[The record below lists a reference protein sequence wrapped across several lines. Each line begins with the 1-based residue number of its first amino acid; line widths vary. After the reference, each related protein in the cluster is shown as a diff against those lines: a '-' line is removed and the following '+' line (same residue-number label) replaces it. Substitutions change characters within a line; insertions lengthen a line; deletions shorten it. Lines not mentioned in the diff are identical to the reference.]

1 MTVTFRHCFRLTAQ
15 PRDTLRPVR
24 PDVGEFGGLYV
35 DVGANVGFCALMMA
49 ARGARVLA
57 VDPLEDNVAL
67 LRGSIAANGGLDGR
81 LEVLQVGVSAE
92 AAEAIIHEEVGN
104 AGNSIVA
111 PRGADLGHL
120 GSSLVDASGVECG
133 KGRTNNC
140 EGAEGLRF
148 SGRYVERFIR
158 LVTLDSLLAEPR
170 EQGAAMGASEVP
182 QAERRRFTPIG
193 LMKVDTQVRTA
204 WRSAPKSRVTIFDE
218 DECV

>member
-92 AAEAIIHEEVGN
+92 AAEASRARATATERVQRGQLDRGPPWRGPGPPGKL
-104 AGNSIVA
+104 AG
-111 PRGADLGHL
+111 
-120 GSSLVDASGVECG
+120 
-133 KGRTNNC
+133 GRV
-140 EGAEGLRF
+140 R
-148 SGRYVERFIR
+148 RRVR
-158 LVTLDSLLAEPR
+158 
-170 EQGAAMGASEVP
+170 QGAY
-182 QAERRRFTPIG
+182 Q
-193 LMKVDTQVRTA
+193 
-204 WRSAPKSRVTIFDE
+204 
-218 DECV
+218 